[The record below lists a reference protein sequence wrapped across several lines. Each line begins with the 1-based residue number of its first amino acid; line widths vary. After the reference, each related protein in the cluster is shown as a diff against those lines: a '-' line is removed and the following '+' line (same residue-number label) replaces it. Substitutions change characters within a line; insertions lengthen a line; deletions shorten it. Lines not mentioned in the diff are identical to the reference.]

1 MRLGSF
7 IKAAGIVFLGGVIG
21 IVSAQW
27 SIERT
32 ATAMTAGGGPWKS
45 WFSGTASI
53 RNPYINAHY
62 LMFGRLPPAL
72 GQELLFEA
80 TRDDDGSSL
89 DADCDYVIQG
99 PRLSARW
106 WQLAL
111 ADDEAKEPSG
121 ITFASPRLIAEP
133 DGSMRVTI
141 SRTPKAGNWVN
152 PGDLSRFAL
161 VLKLRPG
168 SGLNNAASVVMLPR
182 IKREACS

>member
-1 MRLGSF
+1 MRLGSLV
-7 IKAAGIVFLGGVIG
+7 KAVSILFFGSVIG
-21 IVSAQW
+21 IVTAQW
-27 SIERT
+27 SIERS
-32 ATAMTAGGGPWKS
+32 ATAMTGGGGPWKS

-53 RNPYINAHY
+53 RNPYVNAHY

-80 TRDDDGSSL
+80 RRDDDGSAL

-111 ADDEAKEPSG
+111 ADDDATQPSA
-121 ITFASPRLIAEP
+121 ITFTSQRLISET
-133 DGSMRVTI
+133 DGSLRITI
-141 SRTPKAGNWVN
+141 SRTPKAGNWIN
-152 PGDLSRFAL
+152 PGDLSSFAL

-168 SGLNNAASVVMLPR
+168 SGLNNPASVVMLPR

>member
-1 MRLGSF
+1 MRLSSV
-7 IKAAGIVFLGGVIG
+7 IKAAGILFAGVVFGV
-21 IVSAQW
+21 VSAQW

-53 RNPYINAHY
+53 RDPYANAHY

-80 TRDDDGSSL
+80 AQDDEGTVL
-89 DADCDYVIQG
+89 DASCDYVLAG

-111 ADDEAKEPSG
+111 ADEESG
-121 ITFASPRLIAEP
+121 APAIATLSSARTLGEP
-133 DGSMRVTI
+133 DGTLRIQI
-141 SRTPKAGNWVN
+141 SRQPKTGNWIN
-152 PGDLSRFAL
+152 PGDASRFVL

-168 SGLNNAASVVMLPR
+168 SGLNAAASVVTLPR
-182 IKREACS
+182 IKREACL

>member
-1 MRLGSF
+1 MRLSSL
-7 IKAAGIVFLGGVIG
+7 IKASGIIFAGVVLGM
-21 IVSAQW
+21 VSAQW

-32 ATAMTAGGGPWKS
+32 ATAMTTGDGPWRS

-53 RNPYINAHY
+53 RDPYANAHY

-80 TRDDDGSSL
+80 AQDDEGSVL
-89 DADCDYVIQG
+89 DASCDYILTG

-111 ADDEAKEPSG
+111 TDEETGQPTTATLSSARAIG
-121 ITFASPRLIAEP
+121 EP
-133 DGSMRVTI
+133 DGTMRIAI
-141 SRTPKAGNWVN
+141 SRQPKTGNWIN
-152 PGDLSRFAL
+152 PDELSRFSL

-168 SGLNNAASVVMLPR
+168 SGLNTAASVVLPR

>member
-1 MRLGSF
+1 MRLGTF
-7 IKAAGIVFLGGVIG
+7 IKAGGILFLGVVLGIVT
-21 IVSAQW
+21 AQW

-53 RNPYINAHY
+53 RDPYVNAHY

-80 TRDDDGSSL
+80 AYDDDGTAL
-89 DADCDYVIQG
+89 TAACDYVIIG

-111 ADDEAKEPSG
+111 TDGETNAPTN
-121 ITFASPRLIAEP
+121 ITLTSPRLIGEA
-133 DGSMRVTI
+133 DGTMR
-141 SRTPKAGNWVN
+141 
-152 PGDLSRFAL
+152 
-161 VLKLRPG
+161 
-168 SGLNNAASVVMLPR
+168 
-182 IKREACS
+182 